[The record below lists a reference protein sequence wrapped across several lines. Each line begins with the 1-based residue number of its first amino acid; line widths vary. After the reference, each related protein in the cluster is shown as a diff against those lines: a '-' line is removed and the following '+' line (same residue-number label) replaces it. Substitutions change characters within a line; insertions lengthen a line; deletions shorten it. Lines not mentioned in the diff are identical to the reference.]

1 MEESRDPDR
10 SRTIL
15 ISCQTSEGIDD
26 LLSSLTTRISQL
38 YNPERLPLIT
48 RARHRQLLETA
59 KGHLLRIQLKAPL
72 ELTCEELRRAA
83 LCLGK
88 ITGKISVDD
97 VLDVVFST
105 FCIGK

>member
-1 MEESRDPDR
+1 MAAGGGGSTASPPPSRARRQHSIGASDPR
-10 SRTIL
+10 
-15 ISCQTSEGIDD
+15 
-26 LLSSLTTRISQL
+26 
-38 YNPERLPLIT
+38 RLPTPFHERIDMPIIT
-48 RARHRQLLETA
+48 RARHRGLLEQTLS
-59 KGHLLRIQLKAPL
+59 HLKRINTHAPL

-97 VLDVVFST
+97 VLDVVFSS